1 MEPGKI
7 ERTAS
12 LPATREEVWA
22 ALTQPERLSDWFGS
36 DVVELDVRPGGR
48 LVFRDGDGIVRRAL
62 VEIVEPPALL
72 SFRWLAMEE
81 GADGRTRPAPAA
93 TVELRLTETSDGTD
107 LTVVETPRI
116 LSRA

>member
-1 MEPGKI
+1 MESGKI

-22 ALTQPERLSDWFGS
+22 ALTQPERLSDWFGA
-36 DVVELDVRPGGR
+36 DVVELDIRPGGR
-48 LVFRDGDGIVRRAL
+48 LVFRDEDGVVRRAL
-62 VEIVEPPALL
+62 VEAVEPPALL

-81 GADGRTRPAPAA
+81 GPDGETRPAVAA
-93 TVELRLTETSDGTD
+93 TVELRLTETPHGTE